1 MELELERPQSMYS
14 QPDHPLERQTEQTK
28 SAEERAEMQPDQI
41 FQRLA
46 ELFAAYQQEQ
56 GQGDYVAYL
65 EPGELH
71 KRLDLERESRPGDW
85 QELFHWVETYLRYA
99 VKTAHPGYI
108 NRMWAGANLPS
119 IIGEMTT
126 ALTNTSACT
135 YETAPVSTL
144 MEKYLIQSMLALV
157 GFQHGVGQMTT
168 GSSNA
173 NMIAM
178 LAARNRVSHCV
189 KQQGLFG
196 QKELFAF
203 VNEEAHYSLD
213 RAANILG
220 LGSEHLIKIA
230 ADQHGRMDTEFL
242 AAELERVT
250 RTGGKAFF
258 VTATAGTTVR
268 GGYDRLDPLLQ
279 LRERYG
285 FWLHVDGAWGGPV
298 VFSPKLRAQYLPL
311 LEQADSFTL
320 DFHKMPG
327 TALMCNVLL
336 MRGNSSELRQALSAG
351 DESYIF
357 REGED
362 GSVRDLGTL
371 SLQCGRRVDSLKW
384 FLDWKFYGPAGL
396 ARRVEQYLE
405 LCAYAEAQIQQHEE
419 LEMVVP
425 RESFNVCFRYRAP
438 VGVDPARLNTAIRE
452 RMQRQGRYLV
462 GTGFVKGELA
472 LRLLVTNTQ
481 VGRPEI
487 DDFLATVVRSGQETL
502 TAGA

>member
-1 MELELERPQSMYS
+1 MHFFSDEHEDLARAVIDYALMRLRLDPVPLGHPMTAEELQAAVGETITADGLGGAKALQLFDDVLSNACISVDHPRYLSFIPAAPTEAATMFDLVVGASSLYGGSWLEGSGAVFAENQALSWLATLAGMPESAAGVFMQGGTVGNLTALVAARDTAARERGERPTRWRVACSSEVHSSIDQAARVM
-14 QPDHPLERQTEQTK
+14 DVDVLEV
-28 SAEERAEMQPDQI
+28 PVGDDG
-41 FQRLA
+41 RLT
-46 ELFAAYQQEQ
+46 
-56 GQGDYVAYL
+56 GDA
-65 EPGELH
+65 
-71 KRLDLERESRPGDW
+71 
-85 QELFHWVETYLRYA
+85 LR
-99 VKTAHPGYI
+99 
-108 NRMWAGANLPS
+108 
-119 IIGEMTT
+119 T
-126 ALTNTSACT
+126 AL
-135 YETAPVSTL
+135 VSDG
-144 MEKYLIQSMLALV
+144 A
-157 GFQHGVGQMTT
+157 GV
-168 GSSNA
+168 
-173 NMIAM
+173 
-178 LAARNRVSHCV
+178 
-189 KQQGLFG
+189 
-196 QKELFAF
+196 FA
-203 VNEEAHYSLD
+203 V
-213 RAANILG
+213 
-220 LGSEHLIKIA
+220 
-230 ADQHGRMDTEFL
+230 
-242 AAELERVT
+242 V
-250 RTGGKAFF
+250 
-258 VTATAGTTVR
+258 ATAGTTNV
-268 GGYDRLDPLLQ
+268 GIIDDLASIAEVAEEFGL
-279 LRERYG
+279 
-285 FWLHVDGAWGGPV
+285 WLHVDGAWGGPV